1 VNLCRP
7 DNEKSC
13 AACCGL
19 YNVPDGT
26 RPTLLRRL
34 RTRARAFGS
43 CLRSPEALLQYQR
56 RIRSEEAVTPLDPE
70 IHVCEF
76 AGFVDA
82 DRRIVGCLLHP
93 SSPGNDG
100 VDLRGLC
107 HYGKM
112 ACNMFF
118 CPAWEELEPERRT
131 MLVRAVKDWH
141 LYGLVINDLDF
152 LDALFGLME
161 IALGGPP
168 ESPRLAS
175 SPASQVFEEMVRWK
189 DAWPFKGVR
198 SVRRSRYYFK
208 RCRYKEAPTQA
219 AYTQRLLECLGFT
232 FDLEEEVS
240 FARDLVA
247 DTLARF
253 SAAYR
258 EVSR

>member
-1 VNLCRP
+1 MNLCRP
-7 DNEKSC
+7 DNQKSC

-26 RPTLLRRL
+26 RPTLFRRL
-34 RTRARAFGS
+34 QTRTRAFGS
-43 CLRSPEALLQYQR
+43 CLRSPESLLEYQS
-56 RIRSEEAVTPLDPE
+56 RIRSEEAVTPLDPG

-76 AGFVDA
+76 VGFIDA

-107 HYGKM
+107 HYGRM

-118 CPAWEELEPERRT
+118 CPAWEKLEPGRKAI
-131 MLVRAVKDWH
+131 LVQAVKDWH

-161 IALGGPP
+161 IVVGGPP
-168 ESPRLAS
+168 ESARLAS
-175 SPASQVFEEMVRWK
+175 SPASQIFEEMLRWK
-189 DAWPFKGVR
+189 DAWPFKGAC
-198 SVRRSRYYFK
+198 SVRRSRYYFQ
-208 RCRYKEAPTQA
+208 RSRFGGASTQE

-232 FDLEEEVS
+232 FNMGEEVM
-240 FARDLVA
+240 FAGDLVA
-247 DTLARF
+247 DTLGRF

-258 EVSR
+258 DLSG

>member
-1 VNLCRP
+1 MNLCRP
-7 DNEKSC
+7 DSEKSC

-34 RTRARAFGS
+34 QTRTRAFGS
-43 CLRSPEALLQYQR
+43 CLRSPEALLEYQSR
-56 RIRSEEAVTPLDPE
+56 TRTEEAVTPLDPG

-93 SSPGNDG
+93 TSPGNDG

-107 HYGKM
+107 HYGRT

-118 CPAWEELEPERRT
+118 CPAWEELEPERRA

-141 LYGLVINDLDF
+141 LYGLVINDVEF
-152 LDALFGLME
+152 VDALFGLME
-161 IALGGPP
+161 IALGRPP
-168 ESPRLAS
+168 EAARLAS
-175 SPASQVFEEMVRWK
+175 SPASQVFEEMLHWK
-189 DAWPFKGVR
+189 DAWPFKGER

-208 RCRYKEAPTQA
+208 RYRYEGPSTQA
-219 AYTQRLLECLGFT
+219 AYTRRLLECLGFT
-232 FDLEEEVS
+232 FDMEEEIP
-240 FARDLVA
+240 FAGEFVA
-247 DTLARF
+247 ETLARF
-253 SAAYR
+253 SVAY
-258 EVSR
+258 